1 MAVLPQHSFQ
11 FSQASLQD
19 YVDCA
24 RRFQLRYLSRL
35 SWPAIET
42 EPVLE
47 NERFLNQGAQF
58 HRLVHQYLLGIP
70 AERLSAM
77 VQAED
82 LSRWWENF
90 LQYGLNPQEVQGKFF
105 PEITLATPLG
115 EHSLVGK
122 FDLVVVSPGGEV
134 SIMDWKTSRKRPQR
148 NWLEKRLQTHVYPF
162 LLVEAGA
169 CLNHAE
175 PILPEQVEM
184 VYWFAQYP
192 RQPERFSYDREK
204 YLSDKSYLNELVEE
218 IQALDEDGFELTKDR
233 KKSRFCVYRS
243 LCNRGI
249 EAGSMQEM
257 DAMLDSELGGQ
268 AEQTIDLDFEQIAEI
283 EF

>member
-11 FSQASLQD
+11 FSQGSLQD
-19 YVDCA
+19 FVDCA

-47 NERFLNQGAQF
+47 NERFMQQGAQF

-70 AERLSAM
+70 AARLSAM
-77 VQAED
+77 VQAEN
-82 LSRWWENF
+82 LSRWWDNYLEH
-90 LQYGLNPQEVQGKFF
+90 GLDPQEVQGRCY
-105 PEITLATPLG
+105 PEITLAAPLG

-122 FDLVVVSPGGEV
+122 FDLVVVASGGDV

-148 NWLEKRLQTHVYPF
+148 TWLEKRLQTRVYPY
-162 LLVEAGA
+162 LLVQAGA
-169 CLNHAE
+169 CLNHGE
-175 PILPEQVEM
+175 PIQPQQVEM
-184 VYWFAQYP
+184 VYWFAEYP
-192 RQPERFSYDREK
+192 RQPEHFSYDQEK
-204 YLSDKSYLNELVEE
+204 YQQDGEYFESLVGQ
-218 IQALDEDGFELTKDR
+218 IQALEEDGFELTGDL

-243 LCNRGI
+243 LCERGVQAGSWQERESLLEAELGE
-249 EAGSMQEM
+249 EAG
-257 DAMLDSELGGQ
+257 Q
-268 AEQTIDLDFEQIAEI
+268 ALDLDFEQIAEI